1 MRGPAVGVGAVVLD
15 EDGRLLV
22 ILRGNPPSA
31 GRWTFPG
38 GRVESAE
45 SLEDALVREMA
56 EETGLRIEVGDL
68 VGITESIGDRHH
80 YVILDF
86 HAEIVGGELV
96 AGDDAADVAW
106 MTRSELERA
115 GTTDGLIAF
124 LDEHQIAIAP

>member
-22 ILRGNPPSA
+22 ILRGNPPAA

-38 GRVESAE
+38 GRVEAGE
-45 SLEDALVREMA
+45 SLEGALVREMA

-68 VGITESIGDRHH
+68 VGFTESVGEHHH
-80 YVILDF
+80 YIILDF
-86 HAEIVGGELV
+86 HAEIVGGELE

-106 MTRSELERA
+106 MTRTELEQA